1 MKKDVVKE
9 LKLKGKSREFIK
21 IIIAILEK
29 ENVVNYK
36 KTLQNFY
43 NNIAWQIWYNKK
55 YWYKDSKLGV
65 SNGVSD
71 WMTQTAQW
79 LRIVEDKGFIRKTE
93 NPRVTGS
100 IPVRATREKPLYQ

>member
-36 KTLQNFY
+36 ETLQDFY
-43 NNIAWQIWYNKK
+43 NNIAWQVWYNKNIDIK
-55 YWYKDSKLGV
+55 TV
-65 SNGVSD
+65 SLVC
-71 WMTQTAQW
+71 QTVCQIEW
-79 LRIVEDKGFIRKTE
+79 HEPHNDLE
-93 NPRVTGS
+93 
-100 IPVRATREKPLYQ
+100 